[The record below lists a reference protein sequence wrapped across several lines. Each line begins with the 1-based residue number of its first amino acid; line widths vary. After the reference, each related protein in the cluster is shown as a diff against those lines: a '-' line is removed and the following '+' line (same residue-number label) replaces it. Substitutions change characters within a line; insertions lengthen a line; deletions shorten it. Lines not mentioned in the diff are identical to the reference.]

1 MNRIIL
7 YDASSDEWLRFEDPI
22 EILVAHQTAD
32 VTGVLARAHEATRA
46 GHYAAGFVSYEAAP
60 AFDRSL
66 TTRAPAGFP
75 PAWFGVYSRP
85 VRHLL
90 DRPARHCECRMQWTP
105 SVDAHRYRSNVA
117 EIRRQI
123 HAGNTYQ
130 VNYSYRLRSM
140 DPVDPWVLFL
150 RMIAGQAATYGA
162 FIETND
168 FAICSASPELFFRLD
183 NKTLVSKPMK
193 GTAAR
198 GLAYADDLAGAEELK
213 SSPKAR
219 AENVMIV
226 DMVRNDMGRIAV
238 PGTVKVPRL
247 FETERYPTLWQLTS
261 TVQCQTDA
269 ALPEVFQALFPC
281 ASITGAPKA
290 RTMQLISNLESSPR
304 QIYTGAIGYAGPQ
317 NTAQFNVAIRTALHD
332 KTTGMSEYGV
342 GGGIVWDSVDKS
354 EFEECATKALI
365 LGQPLP
371 EFSLL
376 ETILW
381 TRDHGYFLRDRH
393 LNRLRHSA
401 EYFGFALDAELV
413 QGKLDKLEESF
424 VQDNYKV
431 RLTVDRSGYTKL
443 QSEILSEAKD
453 PAPVTVRLAPFPV
466 SRDDVFLYHKTTRR
480 HTYNAAMAAVPG
492 FDDVVLW
499 NEKGQ
504 VTETCICNIVVRK
517 NGRMITPPIG
527 CGLLAGTYRQWM
539 LDQGMIEE
547 AIVKCSDLTGS
558 NEVFLINSVRGSRK
572 ASVHGA

>member
-1 MNRIIL
+1 
-7 YDASSDEWLRFEDPI
+7 
-22 EILVAHQTAD
+22 
-32 VTGVLARAHEATRA
+32 
-46 GHYAAGFVSYEAAP
+46 
-60 AFDRSL
+60 
-66 TTRAPAGFP
+66 
-75 PAWFGVYSRP
+75 
-85 VRHLL
+85 
-90 DRPARHCECRMQWTP
+90 
-105 SVDAHRYRSNVA
+105 
-117 EIRRQI
+117 
-123 HAGNTYQ
+123 
-130 VNYSYRLRSM
+130 
-140 DPVDPWVLFL
+140 
-150 RMIAGQAATYGA
+150 
-162 FIETND
+162 
-168 FAICSASPELFFRLD
+168 
-183 NKTLVSKPMK
+183 
-193 GTAAR
+193 
-198 GLAYADDLAGAEELK
+198 
-213 SSPKAR
+213 
-219 AENVMIV
+219 
-226 DMVRNDMGRIAV
+226 
-238 PGTVKVPRL
+238 
-247 FETERYPTLWQLTS
+247 
-261 TVQCQTDA
+261 
-269 ALPEVFQALFPC
+269 
-281 ASITGAPKA
+281 
-290 RTMQLISNLESSPR
+290 
-304 QIYTGAIGYAGPQ
+304 
-317 NTAQFNVAIRTALHD
+317 
-332 KTTGMSEYGV
+332 V